1 MLTVYGRKSSFNLQ
15 KVMWL
20 IGELGL
26 VHKHIELGG
35 AYGGLDTP
43 EFRAMNPHG
52 RVPSSTITERSS
64 GNRMQILRYLAAC
77 YNYGQ
82 FWSEDAAQRS
92 LSDRWMDWSQSTLQ
106 PDFLNGVFWAYY
118 RTPAPQRD
126 MAAVDEKVRRC
137 GQHFLLIDSILA
149 GRQFLLG
156 QQLSLADIAIGTSLY
171 RYFNIDIARPALPNV
186 ERWYSALQ
194 SRPAYRAHVMVPFD
208 ELRGGTRK
216 TCESGSQRLDDLF
229 RHLLGVAEQ
238 HHGVVAIEQR
248 VVDPGVA
255 GGQRALGKH
264 HRAGLPYFQNRHA
277 VDR

>member
-1 MLTVYGRKSSFNLQ
+1 MLTVYGRKSSFNVQ

-26 VHKHIELGG
+26 VHEHVELGG

-52 RVPSSTITERSS
+52 RVPVVDDNGTIVWESHA
-64 GNRMQILRYLAAC
+64 ILRYLAAC
-77 YNYGQ
+77 YNRGQ

-186 ERWYSALQ
+186 EQWYGVLQ
-194 SRPAYRAHVMVPFD
+194 ARPAYRAHVMVPF
-208 ELRGGTRK
+208 EQLRG
-216 TCESGSQRLDDLF
+216 RL
-229 RHLLGVAEQ
+229 A
-238 HHGVVAIEQR
+238 
-248 VVDPGVA
+248 
-255 GGQRALGKH
+255 
-264 HRAGLPYFQNRHA
+264 Y
-277 VDR
+277 